1 MKADYIDKISWELRV
16 VIYHSDSAP
25 ICHALPPAGSISL
38 LILLHRWKQVKTVK
52 KRILSFLWLLLS
64 QSAVKIGAETRLQ
77 VLRHSAHSV
86 SLCLSVCPSVAM
98 QFGQLLTHLDTTQ
111 QMINN
116 TLKDN
121 NTLLAQ
127 VGSPASRRKRRCFHS
142 QMTVQWR

>member
-1 MKADYIDKISWELRV
+1 MITV
-16 VIYHSDSAP
+16 VPVSSEDRSRDETASSTP
-25 ICHALPPAGSISL
+25 QCSL
-38 LILLHRWKQVKTVK
+38 G
-52 KRILSFLWLLLS
+52 LS
-64 QSAVKIGAETRLQ
+64 
-77 VLRHSAHSV
+77 
-86 SLCLSVCPSVAM
+86 LSVCPSVAM

-142 QMTVQWR
+142 QMTVQ